1 MVLINTFPTGCL
13 TSLMMPSKAES
24 EARRGRIRRDLIMIS
39 EPLTDLSTTRLFAQ
53 RLARLVQ
60 PGDFIALR
68 GGLGAG
74 KTTFARFLI
83 SALMGEETEVPSPTY
98 TIVQTYNAGDLEI
111 FHFDL
116 YRIETPD
123 ELEEL
128 GWDDTYNGLSLVEWP
143 QHAGDRLPRNR
154 LDIEFST
161 STESRT
167 ATLVGHGEYWQSR
180 INEL

>member
-1 MVLINTFPTGCL
+1 
-13 TSLMMPSKAES
+13 
-24 EARRGRIRRDLIMIS
+24 MIS
-39 EPLTDLSTTRLFAQ
+39 ETLTDLSTTRLLAEK
-53 RLARLVQ
+53 LARLIR

-83 SALMGEETEVPSPTY
+83 SALMGEDTDVPSPTY
-98 TIVQTYNAGDLEI
+98 TILQTYSAGDIEI

-116 YRIETPD
+116 YRIESPD

-143 QHAGDRLPRNR
+143 EHAGDRLPGMR
-154 LDIEFST
+154 LDIEFTT